1 VINHPDYPLRI
12 IKKAMWYISMH
23 ERDLL
28 RKIVKRDEDIIVQ
41 LVVIIEERTGCNVKI
56 TFIGGHPLIFLEEKE
71 G

>member
-1 VINHPDYPLRI
+1 M
-12 IKKAMWYISMH
+12 KES
-23 ERDLL
+23 DLL

-56 TFIGGHPLIFLEEKE
+56 TFIVGHPLIFLEEKE